1 MENVQLIIEELQ
13 SQWNVFKL
21 HFGVEVVRK
30 GNNYYIDYRSKNNV
44 FLGKWKFVSKYEDRG
59 ESVVH
64 NIKVDAK
71 NISVD
76 DNIYTLVEKGI
87 VTFKN
92 FDPKFLDLIKKKLKN
107 QNSPEQRTGW
117 FVAQVRDIHEL
128 EIFVEEN
135 QKWIMC

>member
-1 MENVQLIIEELQ
+1 
-13 SQWNVFKL
+13 
-21 HFGVEVVRK
+21 
-30 GNNYYIDYRSKNNV
+30 
-44 FLGKWKFVSKYEDRG
+44 
-59 ESVVH
+59 VH

-107 QNSPEQRTGW
+107 QNSPEQRTG
-117 FVAQVRDIHEL
+117 
-128 EIFVEEN
+128 
-135 QKWIMC
+135 